1 MPQSFTQK
9 RLIFA
14 LTWGI
19 LSQQPRRREVCD
31 FNARSMGPIKSQAHA
46 SFQRKSGSAFLF
58 WAHRKDSHHEVLAVK
73 TKLPGVASAGCA
85 GGQQALHG
93 VPGLWVTGS
102 CGCRRWAQGA
112 GPKGAAAPFLHILCL
127 PVLLSDWP
135 LLSFQIF
142 CLLLFQLPFGAS
154 VDLLLQLKTHLFF

>member
-1 MPQSFTQK
+1 MTLMHVLWAPSSHTPMPHSRGSK
-9 RLIFA
+9 
-14 LTWGI
+14 
-19 LSQQPRRREVCD
+19 EVH
-31 FNARSMGPIKSQAHA
+31 FYSGPIGKTTTTKSWQLK
-46 SFQRKSGSAFLF
+46 RNCL
-58 WAHRKDSHHEVLAVK
+58 VL
-73 TKLPGVASAGCA
+73 PSAGCA

-112 GPKGAAAPFLHILCL
+112 GPKGAAPFLYILCL

-154 VDLLLQLKTHLFF
+154 VALLLQLKTHLFF